1 MYRVFFFLLGFGF
14 MVIGF
19 TYIVTYLNLLTMGYS
34 FIDYLSFIFTRI
46 ECLFSLVG
54 LLMVSLVIFLSGRHH
69 NDLYI

>member
-1 MYRVFFFLLGFGF
+1 

-19 TYIVTYLNLLTMGYS
+19 TYIVLYLNLLTMGYN
-34 FIDYLSFIFTRI
+34 FIDYLGYIFTRI

-54 LLMVSLVIFLSGRHH
+54 FGIVSLVILLSGRRH

>member
-1 MYRVFFFLLGFGF
+1 

-34 FIDYLSFIFTRI
+34 LLDYLSFIFTRI

-54 LLMVSLVIFLSGRHH
+54 LLMVSLVIILSGRHH